1 MDKDISNELLSV
13 MGVVTVRRMMDS
25 EVIVNIMVKGITKI
39 SSRIRQAK
47 REQAVRRSTDSDNG
61 ISEVD

>member
-1 MDKDISNELLSV
+1 MNKDISNELLSV

-61 ISEVD
+61 ISEVY